1 MITKLLLFD
10 GKIWN
15 RWSIQMRV
23 LFNAQDVLDFV
34 NDSYVQVSFPENATD
49 AQRNAQRDMR
59 KKDQNTLFYIHQCMN
74 VNMFEKIVDLMTMKA
89 AWDTLVRCYGGDAS
103 VKKIKL
109 QYLHKQYE
117 DLSMNNNENV
127 HDYASRVIMITMR

>member
-49 AQRNAQRDMR
+49 A
-59 KKDQNTLFYIHQCMN
+59 
-74 VNMFEKIVDLMTMKA
+74 
-89 AWDTLVRCYGGDAS
+89 
-103 VKKIKL
+103 
-109 QYLHKQYE
+109 
-117 DLSMNNNENV
+117 
-127 HDYASRVIMITMR
+127 